1 MASSPALTPTA
12 SQVNFAEAQGGS
24 SHEQA
29 AVDEDPQARLRR
41 EVERKLLET
50 CHLLFEMEI
59 TAGNVMSGR
68 EDAMLE
74 IV

>member
-1 MASSPALTPTA
+1 MASSPAQTPQQVAFITD
-12 SQVNFAEAQGGS
+12 SQESPHHDQS
-24 SHEQA
+24 IDPST
-29 AVDEDPQARLRR
+29 DPQAQLRK

-59 TAGNVMSGR
+59 TAGNVMPGR
-68 EDAMLE
+68 EEAMIE